1 MARTVSISL
10 KNKKRGGGVG
20 GGGVWLAQGIFS
32 TSKQGLNQLT
42 SRNLRKMC
50 YITKKPDKKN
60 EKIFD

>member
-10 KNKKRGGGVG
+10 KNKKG
-20 GGGVWLAQGIFS
+20 GGGWLAQGIFS

>member
-10 KNKKRGGGVG
+10 KNKKG
-20 GGGVWLAQGIFS
+20 GGGGCGWHKEYFR
-32 TSKQGLNQLT
+32 KQGLNQLT
-42 SRNLRKMC
+42 SRSLRKMC

>member
-10 KNKKRGGGVG
+10 KNKKG
-20 GGGVWLAQGIFS
+20 GGGGWLAQGIFS
-32 TSKQGLNQLT
+32 TSKQRLNQLT